1 MHDFTDPQI
10 ATVGMTVEEAISAG
24 HDCWGNTVPISLVP
38 RAACRRDPRHSQ
50 HNQDGRRCRHR
61 GSARCFDGRPYR
73 WRGHPRGRHGNA
85 FPRQDQRFYRTLARL
100 SNDGRGAENNR
111 HLTLRGS
118 SKASPAAQSNT
129 EESVEHTSSE
139 RLVVATM
146 LTSEIVP
153 NSAQSS
159 MPNNSQSD
167 RHWCP
172 PLLGDCNITSLVRQ
186 ERGAERDFGNPSGQ
200 M

>member
-1 MHDFTDPQI
+1 MVADADTEEVLGVSM
-10 ATVGMTVEEAISAG
+10 VG
-24 HDCWGNTVPISLVP
+24 
-38 RAACRRDPRHSQ
+38 
-50 HNQDGRRCRHR
+50 
-61 GSARCFDGRPYR
+61 R

-111 HLTLRGS
+111 HLTSQGS

-153 NSAQSS
+153 NRRSIGFQGKVCASY
-159 MPNNSQSD
+159 
-167 RHWCP
+167 
-172 PLLGDCNITSLVRQ
+172 
-186 ERGAERDFGNPSGQ
+186 
-200 M
+200 